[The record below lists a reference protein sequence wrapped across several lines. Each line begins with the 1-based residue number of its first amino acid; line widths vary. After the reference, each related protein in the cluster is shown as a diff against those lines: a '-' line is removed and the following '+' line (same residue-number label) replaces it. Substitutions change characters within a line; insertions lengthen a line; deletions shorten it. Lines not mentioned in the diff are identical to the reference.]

1 MPSVPSS
8 LRRVDDWREAVWT
21 AVPEGAEPERFAER
35 RAFLLDHV
43 GTGDRVLDLG
53 CGDGAF
59 AAALVQAGAV
69 VTGVDVAAEAVRRA
83 RLRAPQAQIDQVAEG
98 AALPLAEDAFD
109 AVWAGE
115 VLEHVADVVGLLADV
130 RRVLRWGGAL
140 LVTTP
145 NVPRLGVALEALR
158 GAPLEQRLD
167 PRADH
172 LAFFTARTLEAV
184 LRDAGFADVAVRAHG
199 GPPGARRALRAVAG

>member
-1 MPSVPSS
+1 M
-8 LRRVDDWREAVWT
+8 DDWREAVWR

-35 RAFLLDHV
+35 RAFLLEHV
-43 GTGDRVLDLG
+43 SAGDRVLDLG

-59 AAALVQAGAV
+59 AAALVQAGAA

-83 RLRAPQAQIDQVAEG
+83 RVRAPQARIEQVAEG

-109 AVWAGE
+109 VVWAGE
-115 VLEHVADVVGLLADV
+115 VLEHVADVVGLLAEV
-130 RRVLRWGGAL
+130 RRVLRWGGTL

-145 NVPRLGVALEALR
+145 NLPRVAIALEALR

-172 LAFFTARTLEAV
+172 LRFFTARTLAAL
-184 LRDAGFADVAVRAHG
+184 LRDAGFADAAVRAHG
-199 GPPGARRALRAVAG
+199 GPPGARRALTAVAR

>member
-1 MPSVPSS
+1 M
-8 LRRVDDWREAVWT
+8 DDWREAVWR

-35 RAFLLDHV
+35 RAFLLEHV
-43 GTGDRVLDLG
+43 RAGDRVLDLG

-59 AAALVQAGAV
+59 AAALVQAGAA

-83 RLRAPQAQIDQVAEG
+83 RERAPQAAIEQVPEG
-98 AALPLAEDAFD
+98 DALPLDEDAFD
-109 AVWAGE
+109 VVWAGE
-115 VLEHVADVVGLLADV
+115 VLEHVADVVGLLAEV
-130 RRVLRWGGAL
+130 RRVLRWGGTL

-145 NVPRLGVALEALR
+145 NLPRLAVALEALR

-172 LAFFTARTLEAV
+172 LRFFTARTLAAV
-184 LRDAGFADVAVRAHG
+184 LQDAGFTDTSVRAHG
-199 GPPGARRALRAVAG
+199 GVRGAQRALSAVAR